1 MKAKRVRDKA
11 RIAGLVATNGI
22 DLFTTHLAIQSG
34 ASEGNGIMLACSVD
48 TVPEIAMWK
57 AIGIVVII
65 LFILATDHFWL
76 LDIINSMLAIVCAW
90 NIFIVLKGV
99 GL

>member
-1 MKAKRVRDKA
+1 LRVRDKA
-11 RIAGLVATNGI
+11 RIAGLVAVNGI
-22 DLFTTHLAIQSG
+22 DLYTTHLAIQSG

-48 TVPEIAMWK
+48 TIPEIAMWK

-76 LDIINSMLAIVCAW
+76 LDIINSMLATVCAW